1 MKKLTPGENAEF
13 SRVKYHKQQ
22 SDTNPS
28 SLPMKQILPRA
39 LQGYTERWSSPWE
52 SREKINKRIRKKL
65 SLSCKRGVER
75 GPGVSVCR
83 EQKKSMRLEIRAP
96 QKETCTEQGK
106 ETKAGYSEHCTT
118 RKDSST
124 SSFMECKAHLQN
136 CM

>member
-13 SRVKYHKQQ
+13 PRLKHCKQQ

-39 LQGYTERWSSPWE
+39 LQDYTERWSSPWE

-65 SLSCKRGVER
+65 TLSCKRGMER
-75 GPGVSVCR
+75 GSGVSVCR
-83 EQKKSMRLEIRAP
+83 EQKKPMSPEIHAT
-96 QKETCTEQGK
+96 QKEMCAEQGK
-106 ETKAGYSEHCTT
+106 ETQAGYSEHCTREESPT
-118 RKDSST
+118 LP
-124 SSFMECKAHLQN
+124 FMECKAYLQN